1 MGRTIALIDDSSVMR
16 SILRKSI
23 LMSDLGV
30 SEFVEASNGAEGL
43 KLIESNK
50 AIDIIITDLHMPE
63 LGGVE
68 MMEKLK
74 ASGITKAPIIVIST
88 VGDEN
93 MQNTCKG
100 LGAVAFLKK
109 PFSHEDI
116 EGLLTDVIK
125 KHLGG

>member
-23 LMSDLGV
+23 MMSNLDV
-30 SEFVEASNGAEGL
+30 TDFVEASNGAEGL
-43 KLIESNK
+43 ALIESNQN
-50 AIDIIITDLHMPE
+50 IDLIITDLHMPE

-74 ASGITKAPIIVIST
+74 AAGIARAPIVVIST

-116 EGLLTDVIK
+116 EGLLTNVIK
-125 KHLGG
+125 EHLNG